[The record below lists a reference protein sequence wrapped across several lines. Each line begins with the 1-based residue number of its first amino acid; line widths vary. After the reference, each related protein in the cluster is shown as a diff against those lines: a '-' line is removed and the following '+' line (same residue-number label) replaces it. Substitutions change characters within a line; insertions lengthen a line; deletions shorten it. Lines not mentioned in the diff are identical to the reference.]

1 MNNLF
6 KNKESFFGVVN
17 IVNDLPSLTK
27 NLSKSARA
35 AEDAVKAAQN
45 AKKAA
50 LNAQKAASNISDSV
64 AQAKAI
70 FAKSVAIKKAEQA
83 TKALADLQLAQKN
96 LADFK
101 NTKISDIKNAE
112 KDIINV
118 PEDVKPGLLNQA
130 TDLIKNNPGYTLLGI
145 SAIGLV
151 AYSYLNK
158 STPSDVVRGLGVDTT
173 SEEID
178 QAVEEI
184 PTYDEEDLDFSND
197 FEPSP
202 PQSLETTLY
211 LNYLLITGYIDG
223 FLSGLTGVTLNY
235 STYILIIL
243 GITILFL
250 IIKKFKS

>member
-6 KNKESFFGVVN
+6 KNKEYFFGVVN

-35 AEDAVKAAQN
+35 AEDAVRAAQN

-50 LNAQKAASNISDSV
+50 LNAQKAASNINDSV
-64 AQAKAI
+64 AQARAI

-112 KDIINV
+112 KDIMNV

-151 AYSYLNK
+151 AYSYLNN
-158 STPSDVVRGLGVDTT
+158 STPSDAVRGLGVDST

-178 QAVEEI
+178 QAEEI